1 MSYAQKKELSGNKTA
16 STVMT
21 VAVVGGLLYA
31 IVTGLAY
38 NVVKK
43 AVDQTK
49 VINVEDQPPPPPDKP
64 PPPPKDMP
72 KVPPPPMTPP
82 PLVQT
87 KTQPPPIQTVVAPPV
102 LPPVAPPVMSPP
114 KPPPPPAPPVKTQS
128 AQSSKGDLRSLFT
141 GDDYP
146 AAAQSAGAEGT
157 AQATL
162 TISADG
168 RVTGCSLIRRTGN
181 SSLDAATCSI
191 LQRRAKFTPAR
202 DSNGNPTTDTVT
214 TPPITWRLEG

>member
-1 MSYAQKKELSGNKTA
+1 MSYAQRKELSGNRTA

-38 NVVKK
+38 NVIKK
-43 AVDQTK
+43 AAENTK
-49 VINVEDQPPPPPDKP
+49 VVDIEKQPPPPPDKP

-87 KTQPPPIQTVVAPPV
+87 RMEPPPIQTVAAPPQ
-102 LPPVAPPVMSPP
+102 LPPIAPPVMAPP
-114 KPPPPPAPPVKTQS
+114 SPPPPPAPHKTQS

-162 TISADG
+162 TISPDG
-168 RVTGCSLIRRTGN
+168 RVSGCSLIRRTGN
-181 SSLDAATCSI
+181 SALDAATCSI
-191 LQRRAKFTPAR
+191 LTRRAKFTPAR